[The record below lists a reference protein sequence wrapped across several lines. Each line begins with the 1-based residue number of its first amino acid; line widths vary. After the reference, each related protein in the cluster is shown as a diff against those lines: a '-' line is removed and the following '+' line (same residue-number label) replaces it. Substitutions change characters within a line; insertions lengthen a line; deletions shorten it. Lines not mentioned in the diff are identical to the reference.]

1 MDNKNDFLKGI
12 GYKIIEYREKNGQ
25 KQSDISFY
33 TGIETSEISRYEQG
47 KINLTFKTFL
57 KFAQVLDV
65 HPKELLD
72 FEFDIKN
79 FKIEM

>member
-1 MDNKNDFLKGI
+1 MDIEKEFLKRI
-12 GYKIIEYREKNGQ
+12 GNRITEFREINGQ
-25 KQSDISFY
+25 KQSDISFH

-57 KFAQVLDV
+57 KFAKVLNV

-72 FEFDIKN
+72 FEFDIQ
-79 FKIEM
+79 KIK